1 MSAEYLLER
10 FGYLA
15 VFVGTFLEGE
25 TLLLL
30 GGFFA
35 EQGYLM
41 LPVVVLAAFA
51 GSMSGHML
59 WFWLGRSRGVGI
71 LERYP
76 RASKHCGK
84 GIRLFEKYGAATIL
98 VSQYLYG
105 VRISCA
111 IIVGMSRIPLYKFVT
126 YIAISCLSWSI
137 VIALLGYYFG
147 AAVGTILGKAAH
159 AEKYGLI
166 GLLLI
171 AGLVWLYHRNKDK
184 KEEAIIERK

>member
-1 MSAEYLLER
+1 MTAENLLER

-15 VFVGTFLEGE
+15 VFLGTFLEGE

-30 GGFFA
+30 AGFFA
-35 EQGYLM
+35 EKGYLL

-51 GSMSGHML
+51 GSMSGHLL

-71 LERYP
+71 LEKYP
-76 RASKHCGK
+76 RIGKHVGK
-84 GIRLFEKYGAATIL
+84 GVRLFERYGAPTIL
-98 VSQYLYG
+98 ASQYLYG

-111 IIVGMSRIPLYKFVT
+111 IIVGMSRIPFYKFVT

-147 AAVGTILGKAAH
+147 AAVGTILGRAAH

-166 GLLLI
+166 GLLVI

-184 KEEAIIERK
+184 KEEAIVEGD